1 MKPSFDFCICSLL
14 LIALFSSFVE
24 CKVRKRGKQNSVSRN
39 RTSNGDNERRTRRSE
54 SDASRST
61 TPSPQIRAQRLVQ
74 ELLGNYT
81 KVVRP
86 RLNQS
91 QTVNIYFDIRIKQLV
106 NVDVK
111 SSQVQFSICL
121 WQQWVDDGL
130 QWDYDKYGGRYTM
143 LNPNDIW
150 IPDVMFINSVD
161 NFEHLK
167 EITALPVRVNWM
179 GKVLWQ
185 IPLLKT
191 TRCNMDVRY
200 FPYDIQ
206 TCYLDL
212 SSWRMLGSE
221 INLEFME
228 DYSGEAAEEVAKFRH
243 PEWNLIYVD
252 KIREVQGWEGYE
264 VPILK
269 FKYAFHRQSKYFE
282 YTMVYPTVLICLMA
296 FISFNLP
303 NDCGEK
309 IGFSITILLA
319 LVLNLCLI
327 GGYIPHASVN
337 FPIMAE
343 FFFGGICAVSASV
356 VQSVMILLM
365 YHSSEKPKEP
375 SKVKIKLKLTVLT
388 SINKLS
394 TVSHNSIEKHMKD
407 RLYSMSKEEG

>member
-1 MKPSFDFCICSLL
+1 M
-14 LIALFSSFVE
+14 
-24 CKVRKRGKQNSVSRN
+24 
-39 RTSNGDNERRTRRSE
+39 
-54 SDASRST
+54 
-61 TPSPQIRAQRLVQ
+61 
-74 ELLGNYT
+74 
-81 KVVRP
+81 
-86 RLNQS
+86 
-91 QTVNIYFDIRIKQLV
+91 
-106 NVDVK
+106 
-111 SSQVQFSICL
+111 
-121 WQQWVDDGL
+121 
-130 QWDYDKYGGRYTM
+130 
-143 LNPNDIW
+143 
-150 IPDVMFINSVD
+150 
-161 NFEHLK
+161 
-167 EITALPVRVNWM
+167 
-179 GKVLWQ
+179 
-185 IPLLKT
+185 
-191 TRCNMDVRY
+191 
-200 FPYDIQ
+200 
-206 TCYLDL
+206 
-212 SSWRMLGSE
+212 
-221 INLEFME
+221 
-228 DYSGEAAEEVAKFRH
+228 
-243 PEWNLIYVD
+243 
-252 KIREVQGWEGYE
+252 
-264 VPILK
+264 PILK

-407 RLYSMSKEEG
+407 RGCSTATAKSHDRFLIIRNNLHFLKFSSDTKLLGNLAAYQYSDHLRGVC

>member
-1 MKPSFDFCICSLL
+1 
-14 LIALFSSFVE
+14 
-24 CKVRKRGKQNSVSRN
+24 
-39 RTSNGDNERRTRRSE
+39 
-54 SDASRST
+54 
-61 TPSPQIRAQRLVQ
+61 
-74 ELLGNYT
+74 
-81 KVVRP
+81 
-86 RLNQS
+86 
-91 QTVNIYFDIRIKQLV
+91 
-106 NVDVK
+106 
-111 SSQVQFSICL
+111 
-121 WQQWVDDGL
+121 
-130 QWDYDKYGGRYTM
+130 
-143 LNPNDIW
+143 
-150 IPDVMFINSVD
+150 
-161 NFEHLK
+161 
-167 EITALPVRVNWM
+167 M

-375 SKVKIKLKLTVLT
+375 SKLMRKVILGWLAKVTFTSLKGLENDHMLEDDNSSEQEKSSTKEENDTKKISASDFADAVLVISNHIKQSQQEISESESENLPSTASELLLNSLYNVQVSARNWVAREQEDRNEHFIKLQWKLIAQVF
-388 SINKLS
+388 
-394 TVSHNSIEKHMKD
+394 D
-407 RLYSMSKEEG
+407 RLLMIFFTFICAGCGLAFKLRFYMGEQAALSQFPKKEEEADDYYYYYYDYDYNYENLAVN